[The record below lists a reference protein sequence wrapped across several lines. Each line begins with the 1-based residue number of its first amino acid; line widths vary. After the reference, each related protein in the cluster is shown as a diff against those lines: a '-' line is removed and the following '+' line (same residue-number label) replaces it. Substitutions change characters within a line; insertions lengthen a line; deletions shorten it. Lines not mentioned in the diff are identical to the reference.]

1 MKMKQTPHGLKI
13 DKRKTLYNNLKANG
27 LTEPMTEN
35 KSENS
40 PYVKIKNSQIRKF
53 SRKLDE
59 TTDHDKR
66 EYIRAEIEKREQ
78 QIENYLK

>member
-1 MKMKQTPHGLKI
+1 MKQTPHGLKI
-13 DKRKTLYNNLKANG
+13 DKRKALYNNLKANG
-27 LTEPMTEN
+27 LTEAMTEN

-40 PYVKIKNSQIRKF
+40 SYVKIKKSQIKKL

-59 TTDHDKR
+59 TTDHDER
-66 EYIRAEIEKREQ
+66 ENLRTEIEKREQ